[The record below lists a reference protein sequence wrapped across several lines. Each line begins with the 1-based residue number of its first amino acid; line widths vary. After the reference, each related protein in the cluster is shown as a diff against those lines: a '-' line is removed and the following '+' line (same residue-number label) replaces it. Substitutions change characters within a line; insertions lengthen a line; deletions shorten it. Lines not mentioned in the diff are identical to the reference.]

1 MKFPRRC
8 LCMDYPTAVFK
19 NQEEIIEMKNRQNNN
34 INNNININLRN
45 NVFQY
50 NEHITLQILKE
61 I

>member
-34 INNNININLRN
+34 ININLRN

-50 NEHITLQILKE
+50 NENITLKILKE